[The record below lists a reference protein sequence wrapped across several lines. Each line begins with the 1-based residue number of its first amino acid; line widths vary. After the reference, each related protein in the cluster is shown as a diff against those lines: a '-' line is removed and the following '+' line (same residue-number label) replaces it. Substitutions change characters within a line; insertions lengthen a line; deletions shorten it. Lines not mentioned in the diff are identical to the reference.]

1 MDEIIDWY
9 RLSRVIWNENN
20 ELNWKENWNENF
32 RIQNIN
38 IDKLNE
44 NLNSNNW
51 IYVKE
56 LCFFPRYWY
65 NHEQKGMECFELLF
79 FCFFSVFLSWSWNLD
94 TFRISHFNA
103 YISSPV
109 FILFTYPNINFLII
123 ASHINS
129 TLNI

>member
-44 NLNSNNW
+44 NL
-51 IYVKE
+51 E
-56 LCFFPRYWY
+56 
-65 NHEQKGMECFELLF
+65 
-79 FCFFSVFLSWSWNLD
+79 
-94 TFRISHFNA
+94 
-103 YISSPV
+103 
-109 FILFTYPNINFLII
+109 
-123 ASHINS
+123 
-129 TLNI
+129 